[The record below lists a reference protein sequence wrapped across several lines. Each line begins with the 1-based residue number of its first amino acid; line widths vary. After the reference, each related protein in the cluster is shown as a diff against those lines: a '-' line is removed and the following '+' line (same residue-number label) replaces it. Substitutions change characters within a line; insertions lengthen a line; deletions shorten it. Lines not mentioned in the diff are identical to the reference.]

1 MLVHVLLAQED
12 RIRNLGVGEK
22 LNAII
27 LIDIII
33 YPRPQC
39 DAGLCNILTVQ
50 RDIRTHTHQN
60 SFLKKK
66 TTNNCDGEGVGENK
80 NNSSLLQEYM

>member
-1 MLVHVLLAQED
+1 MGEQLNAIVFIDMITYLPPKWDVGSCNILLAQED

-50 RDIRTHTHQN
+50 RDMRTHTHTHTRIL
-60 SFLKKK
+60 F
-66 TTNNCDGEGVGENK
+66 
-80 NNSSLLQEYM
+80 